1 MTTTLGLH
9 AKGKTVFPVRWL
21 GSTFALVW
29 MWLVLFGNQSVTYSW
44 EPRLAFMAGFAL
56 ALVALWLAPASTASS
71 LARRDPC
78 RFPAPCSPSPRSCCA
93 DRRSGVLFDV
103 DGGVLLAT
111 MGVAGF
117 CLALILCSWMR
128 LRSQLKV
135 DAMTITA
142 LLSLLLSAALYYA
155 LWIVKPAFW
164 GVGWMALPLCSLL
177 AFHLSS
183 PHERADA
190 RPALAGEPLVT
201 AGRGRLRTR
210 VAFLAVVFVL
220 VGFAYGTLGAAAP
233 SGFAFVPVG
242 MGIASLAAVFV
253 LWTVFS
259 RRTGSTII
267 QYLVLGLL
275 VAFAALNVAGGKD
288 VGLPLAL
295 LLGAALCLSLFLAA
309 VLCADVSTTFG
320 KDLAGVFGKTCL
332 AATASFVA
340 GIVASF
346 AATAQG
352 LVPAALAAL
361 AFMFVV
367 ALVALGMILLR
378 NPTWIAY
385 ELSNEPGDE
394 LESTI
399 IEDIKRGLSE
409 NIASGFDEDAPVV
422 EGGGVDVREFSS
434 RVEEI
439 AQHYDFSPRQTEI
452 FAYLTRGHKADFI
465 ANKLFISPNTVRTHV
480 ANIYRKLEIH
490 THQELLNFFYGEQ

>member
-56 ALVALWLAPASTASS
+56 ALVALWLAPASTTSS
-71 LARRDPC
+71 FARATLPLSCAVLAFATFVLCGSAEWR
-78 RFPAPCSPSPRSCCA
+78 
-93 DRRSGVLFDV
+93 LFDV

-190 RPALAGEPLVT
+190 RPALAGEPLVLQ
-201 AGRGRLRTR
+201 RGRLRTR

>member
-1 MTTTLGLH
+1 MRGL
-9 AKGKTVFPVRWL
+9 P
-21 GSTFALVW
+21 S
-29 MWLVLFGNQSVTYSW
+29 
-44 EPRLAFMAGFAL
+44 
-56 ALVALWLAPASTASS
+56 PASPSS
-71 LARRDPC
+71 CKEAGLA
-78 RFPAPCSPSPRSCCA
+78 
-93 DRRSGVLFDV
+93 
-103 DGGVLLAT
+103 
-111 MGVAGF
+111 
-117 CLALILCSWMR
+117 
-128 LRSQLKV
+128 
-135 DAMTITA
+135 
-142 LLSLLLSAALYYA
+142 
-155 LWIVKPAFW
+155 
-164 GVGWMALPLCSLL
+164 
-177 AFHLSS
+177 
-183 PHERADA
+183 
-190 RPALAGEPLVT
+190 
-201 AGRGRLRTR
+201 TR

-259 RRTGSTII
+259 RKTGSTII

-367 ALVALGMILLR
+367 ALVALGIDPFAQPDLDRLR
-378 NPTWIAY
+378 AFQRA
-385 ELSNEPGDE
+385 GDE

-409 NIASGFDEDAPVV
+409 NIASGFDEDAPWSKAVAWTS
-422 EGGGVDVREFSS
+422 GSS
-434 RVEEI
+434 AAGWRR
-439 AQHYDFSPRQTEI
+439 SPSTTTSRPGRPR
-452 FAYLTRGHKADFI
+452 Y
-465 ANKLFISPNTVRTHV
+465 SRT
-480 ANIYRKLEIH
+480 
-490 THQELLNFFYGEQ
+490 